1 MTAENKYNEENVL
14 DAVKKNKLKNINLL
28 MTHNNI
34 PNFNALSRALGIK
47 PTTWRSYQN
56 SLSDK
61 SKVESLLCNY
71 FGITAYEF
79 QNEDLSQ
86 NGYLNNYNVR
96 HVNIH
101 MPSRDDPVMVDES
114 DSSLSISAISN
125 IDIYSDILDSCN
137 SEDGDDE
144 LLILKKQL
152 IKKYNMLFF
161 TRVSEART
169 LFRNGDFVRTTNAY
183 DSVWSIMDE
192 QTVGFLKVD
201 DFIDYIYAS
210 KIVGNDNGISS
221 LVDKLKSGAF
231 EDKVTLIVANSL
243 EKHFPEYA
251 KKCYLNLL

>member
-1 MTAENKYNEENVL
+1 MTAEIKTNEENGL
-14 DAVKKNKLKNINLL
+14 DAIRKNKINNINVL

-34 PNFNALSRALGIK
+34 PNFNALSRALGIR
-47 PTTWRSYQN
+47 PTTWHSYQS

-96 HVNIH
+96 HSNIH
-101 MPSRDDPVMVDES
+101 MPSRDDPVMADES
-114 DSSLSISAISN
+114 DSSLSISSISN

-144 LLILKKQL
+144 LLILKKKL
-152 IKKYNMLFF
+152 IQKYNMLFF

-169 LFRNGDFVRTTNAY
+169 LFRNGDFLRTTNAY

-192 QTVGFLKVD
+192 QTVGLLKVD
-201 DFIDYIYAS
+201 DFVDYIYAS
-210 KIVGNDNGISS
+210 KIVGNDNGVSALI
-221 LVDKLKSGAF
+221 DKLESGAF
-231 EDKVTLIVANSL
+231 EDKVTFIVASSL
-243 EKHFPEYA
+243 EKHFPEHA
-251 KKCYLNLL
+251 KRCYSSLL